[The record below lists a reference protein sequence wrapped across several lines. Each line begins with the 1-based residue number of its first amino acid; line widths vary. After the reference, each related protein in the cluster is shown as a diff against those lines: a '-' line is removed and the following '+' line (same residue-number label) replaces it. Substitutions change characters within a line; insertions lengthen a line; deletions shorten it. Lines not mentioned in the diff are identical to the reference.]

1 MRGLSVTFHTILIK
15 EENNM
20 PLDVQTRVIR
30 ADDIVNYSGIIK
42 AGHRPEVIQSEPF
55 IGIKIL
61 CQDSMANAMVPA
73 QRIAQLDQFL
83 GTANPMT
90 GMTPLSGTGCCLR
103 ETKYS
108 IMPDGFWLITLPVPR
123 SVLPIQIQNLIRT
136 VQMLKQIGISQNGYV
151 EINVSGRCPANCIEM
166 CLNNLMIPDNF
177 RVLADQDVNSPYKIG
192 KVERINNNF
201 ICFRSRWQLGAKD
214 PNLYQN
220 ITALALL
227 ISAMYR

>member
-1 MRGLSVTFHTILIK
+1 
-15 EENNM
+15 M

-30 ADDIVNYSGIIK
+30 ADDIVNYSGIVK
-42 AGHRPEVIQSEPF
+42 AGHRPETIQAEPF

-61 CQDSMANAMVPA
+61 CKDSQANAMAPA

-83 GTANPMT
+83 GTPNTMT

-123 SVLPIQIQNLIRT
+123 SVMGVQIQNLIRT
-136 VQMLKQIGISQNGYV
+136 IQMLKQIGINQIGYV
-151 EINVSGRCPANCIEM
+151 EINVSGRCPLNCLEM
-166 CLNNLMIPDNF
+166 CLNGLMIPDNF
-177 RVLADQDVNSPYKIG
+177 MVFADQNDNSPYKLG

-201 ICFRSRWQLGAKD
+201 ICFRSRWKLNPSD

-220 ITALALL
+220 ISAIALL

>member
-1 MRGLSVTFHTILIK
+1 
-15 EENNM
+15 M

-30 ADDIVNYSGIIK
+30 ADDIVNYSGIVK
-42 AGHRPEVIQSEPF
+42 AGHRPETIQAEPF

-61 CQDSMANAMVPA
+61 CKDSQANAMTPA

-83 GTANPMT
+83 GSPNPMT

-123 SVLPIQIQNLIRT
+123 SVLGVQIQNLIRT
-136 VQMLKQIGISQNGYV
+136 VQLMKQIGIGQIGYV
-151 EINVSGRCPANCIEM
+151 EINVSGRCPVNCLEM
-166 CLNNLMIPDNF
+166 CLNGLMIPDNF
-177 RVLADQDVNSPYKIG
+177 MVFADQNDNSPYKLG
-192 KVERINNNF
+192 KVERINSNF
-201 ICFRSRWQLGAKD
+201 ICFRSRWKLNPND

-220 ITALALL
+220 ISAIALL

>member
-1 MRGLSVTFHTILIK
+1 
-15 EENNM
+15 M

-30 ADDIVNYSGIIK
+30 ADDIVNYSGIVK
-42 AGHRPEVIQSEPF
+42 AGHRPETIQAEPF

-61 CQDSMANAMVPA
+61 CKDSQANTMAPA

-83 GTANPMT
+83 GTPNTMT

-123 SVLPIQIQNLIRT
+123 SVMGVQIQNLIRT
-136 VQMLKQIGISQNGYV
+136 IQMLKQIGINQIGYV
-151 EINVSGRCPANCIEM
+151 EINVSGRCPLNCLEM
-166 CLNNLMIPDNF
+166 CLNGLMIPDNF
-177 RVLADQDVNSPYKIG
+177 MVFADQNDNSPYKLG

-201 ICFRSRWQLGAKD
+201 ICFRSRWKLNPSD

-220 ITALALL
+220 ISAIALL

>member
-1 MRGLSVTFHTILIK
+1 
-15 EENNM
+15 M
-20 PLDVQTRVIR
+20 PLDVQTKVIR
-30 ADDIVNYSGIIK
+30 ANDIVNYSGIVK
-42 AGHRPEVIQSEPF
+42 AGHSAAVIASEPF

-61 CQDSMANAMVPA
+61 CQDTQANTMAPA

-83 GTANPMT
+83 GTPNQM
-90 GMTPLSGTGCCLR
+90 GVTPLSGTGCCLR

-123 SVLPIQIQNLIRT
+123 SVLPIQITNLIKV
-136 VQMLKQIGISQNGYV
+136 VQLIKQIGINQIGYV
-151 EINVSGRCPANCIEM
+151 EINVSGRCPLTSLEA
-166 CLNNLMIPDNF
+166 CLQNLIIPDNYMQF
-177 RVLADQDVNSPYKIG
+177 SDQSDNSPYRIG

-201 ICFRSRWQLGAKD
+201 ICFRTRWKLNPTD

-220 ITALALL
+220 ISAIAIL

>member
-1 MRGLSVTFHTILIK
+1 
-15 EENNM
+15 M

-30 ADDIVNYSGIIK
+30 ADDIVNYSGIVK
-42 AGHRPEVIQSEPF
+42 AGHRPEIIQAEPF

-61 CQDSMANAMVPA
+61 CKDSQANSMAPA
-73 QRIAQLDQFL
+73 QRISQLDQFL
-83 GTANPMT
+83 GTPNTMT

-123 SVLPIQIQNLIRT
+123 SVIGVQIQNLIRT
-136 VQMLKQIGISQNGYV
+136 VQMFKQIGINQIGYV
-151 EINVSGRCPANCIEM
+151 EINVSGRCPLNCLEM
-166 CLNNLMIPDNF
+166 CLNGLMIPDNF
-177 RVLADQDVNSPYKIG
+177 MVFADQNDNSPYKIG

-201 ICFRSRWQLGAKD
+201 ICFRSRWKLNPSD

-220 ITALALL
+220 ISALAVL

>member
-1 MRGLSVTFHTILIK
+1 
-15 EENNM
+15 M
-20 PLDVQTRVIR
+20 PLDVQTHVIR
-30 ADDIVNYSGIIK
+30 ADDIVNYSGIVK
-42 AGHRPEVIQSEPF
+42 AGHRPEIIQAEPF

-61 CQDSMANAMVPA
+61 CKDSQANSMAPA
-73 QRIAQLDQFL
+73 QRISQLDQFL
-83 GTANPMT
+83 GTPNTMT

-123 SVLPIQIQNLIRT
+123 SVIGVQIQNLIRT
-136 VQMLKQIGISQNGYV
+136 VQMLKQIGINQIGYV
-151 EINVSGRCPANCIEM
+151 EINVSGRCPLNCLEM
-166 CLNNLMIPDNF
+166 CLNGLMIPDNF
-177 RVLADQDVNSPYKIG
+177 MVFADQSDNSPYKIG

-201 ICFRSRWQLGAKD
+201 ICFRSRWKLNPSD

-220 ITALALL
+220 ISALAVL

>member
-1 MRGLSVTFHTILIK
+1 
-15 EENNM
+15 M

-30 ADDIVNYSGIIK
+30 ADDIVNYSGIVK
-42 AGHRPEVIQSEPF
+42 AGHRPETIQAEPF

-61 CQDSMANAMVPA
+61 CKDSQANAMAPA

-83 GTANPMT
+83 GTPNTMT

-123 SVLPIQIQNLIRT
+123 SVMGVQIQNLIRT
-136 VQMLKQIGISQNGYV
+136 IQMLKQIGINQMGYV
-151 EINVSGRCPANCIEM
+151 EINVSGRCPLNCLEM
-166 CLNNLMIPDNF
+166 CLNGLMIPDNF
-177 RVLADQDVNSPYKIG
+177 MVFADQNDNSPYKLG

-201 ICFRSRWQLGAKD
+201 ICFRSRWKLNPSD

-220 ITALALL
+220 ISAIALL

>member
-1 MRGLSVTFHTILIK
+1 
-15 EENNM
+15 M

-30 ADDIVNYSGIIK
+30 ADDIVNYSGIVK
-42 AGHRPEVIQSEPF
+42 AGHRPEIIQAEPF

-61 CQDSMANAMVPA
+61 CKDSQANSMAPA
-73 QRIAQLDQFL
+73 QRISQLDQFL
-83 GTANPMT
+83 GTPNTMT

-123 SVLPIQIQNLIRT
+123 SVMGVQIQNLIRT
-136 VQMLKQIGISQNGYV
+136 VQMLKQIGINQIGYV
-151 EINVSGRCPANCIEM
+151 EINVSGRCPLNCLEM
-166 CLNNLMIPDNF
+166 CLNGLMIPDNF
-177 RVLADQDVNSPYKIG
+177 MVFADQSDNSPYKIG

-201 ICFRSRWQLGAKD
+201 ICFRSRWKLNPSD

-220 ITALALL
+220 ISALAVL

>member
-1 MRGLSVTFHTILIK
+1 
-15 EENNM
+15 M

-30 ADDIVNYSGIIK
+30 ADDIVNYSGIVK
-42 AGHRPEVIQSEPF
+42 ASHRPEIIQSEPF

-61 CQDSMANAMVPA
+61 CKDGRANTMVPA

-83 GTANPMT
+83 GTPNPVN
-90 GMTPLSGTGCCLR
+90 GMTPFAGTGCCLR
-103 ETKYS
+103 ETKYT

-123 SVLPIQIQNLIRT
+123 SVLGVQIQNLIRT
-136 VQMLKQIGISQNGYV
+136 IQMLKQIGINQMGYT
-151 EINVSGRCPANCIEM
+151 EINVSGKCPPGYLEF
-166 CLNNLMIPDNF
+166 CLNGLMIPDNF
-177 RVLADQDVNSPYKIG
+177 MTFADQNDGSPYKLG

-201 ICFRSRWQLGAKD
+201 ICFRSRWRFNPND

-220 ITALALL
+220 ISAISLL

>member
-1 MRGLSVTFHTILIK
+1 
-15 EENNM
+15 M

-30 ADDIVNYSGIIK
+30 ADDIVNYSGIVK
-42 AGHRPEVIQSEPF
+42 AGHRPEIIQAEPF

-61 CQDSMANAMVPA
+61 CKDSQANSMAPA
-73 QRIAQLDQFL
+73 QRISQLDQFL
-83 GTANPMT
+83 ATPNTMT

-123 SVLPIQIQNLIRT
+123 SVIGVQIQNLIRT
-136 VQMLKQIGISQNGYV
+136 VQMFKQIGINQIGYV
-151 EINVSGRCPANCIEM
+151 EINVSGRCPLNCLEM
-166 CLNNLMIPDNF
+166 CLNGLMIPDNF
-177 RVLADQDVNSPYKIG
+177 MVFADQNDNSPYKIG

-201 ICFRSRWQLGAKD
+201 ICFRSRWKLNPSD

-220 ITALALL
+220 ISALAVL